1 MTPPYNP
8 NVKLHDYPSFR
19 CKIKSTAAA
28 SYRQPHN
35 RSMPE
40 NRRVMDAMN
49 HKFAPLKG
57 ASLLSLKPVGPNP
70 ELNTDE
76 GGVGIIDEGV
86 PVMLPVPVPVPVLVP
101 VPVPVPVGVVPVP
114 VPVGVVPVPV
124 PVGVVLVPV

>member
-1 MTPPYNP
+1 
-8 NVKLHDYPSFR
+8 
-19 CKIKSTAAA
+19 
-28 SYRQPHN
+28 
-35 RSMPE
+35 
-40 NRRVMDAMN
+40 MN
-49 HKFAPLKG
+49 HKFVPLKEG

-86 PVMLPVPVPVPVLVP
+86 PVMLPVPVGV

-124 PVGVVLVPV
+124 PVGVVPVPVL